1 MFLSEPNQVKVWNQ
15 GSSTS
20 KDSLEKQQVSDP
32 AHLRF
37 SNCNM
42 DGRKEHLIEDNFS
55 SSEGLNFRLQANELN
70 KQEKGSLQMNEALE
84 VRTEEEPRNLLQ
96 LDGEAQQSSDSV
108 NRIDNTRQG
117 KSLLKQNIRP

>member
-20 KDSLEKQQVSDP
+20 KDSLEKQQQVFITGADP

-37 SNCNM
+37 SNCIM
-42 DGRKEHLIEDNFS
+42 DGTKEHLIEDNFS

-70 KQEKGSLQMNEALE
+70 NQEKGSLQMNEALE
-84 VRTEEEPRNLLQ
+84 VRTEEEEPRNLLQ
-96 LDGEAQQSSDSV
+96 LDGEVQQSSDPV
-108 NRIDNTRQG
+108 NRIDNARQG
-117 KSLLKQNIRP
+117 KTKK